1 MKIALLVLC
10 FLGTSLAFPIVPG
23 AFSDSHEAKMQQY
36 RWYGAPQQQRQIYQT
51 SLPAHPWLQ
60 VLSQK
65 RVAQPSLPQLK
76 QPLLQQPPLKQFFRS
91 QPYLHVPQHPQQ
103 QYPFGISPQQW
114 GIPSYGNAPQMMPFF
129 PFGFPQRQA
138 AVQSFEEED
147 SPRQPR
153 PQAPPQQTPQ
163 MFPPFGNVPQMIPQ
177 VPVQKS
183 PNGVPTSGN
192 VPQEQPQRPGL
203 QGPPEHSPIPNVPQ
217 LPEQPNQNFNPYGN
231 APEMKPQPRPEFRPP
246 FGSVPETRPQPPRP
260 EFNPYGNVPETRP
273 QPRLEFRPPF
283 GPVPETR
290 PQQPRPE
297 FNPYGSIPES
307 RPQQPRPE
315 FRPSYGSV
323 PETRPQPP
331 HPEFNPY
338 GNVPQ
343 ARPQLRPEFGPSY
356 GEPQSRPQ
364 QPLPP
369 SQDVY
374 PSNGNIPRMRQDPP
388 QQPSPDIVPSWPNS
402 GLARRTPQQPQ
413 FIPNVRPSYSN
424 APQPRTQQPSQNVVP
439 QYVPIP
445 QTKPQPPMHPS
456 PEVNPAI
463 GNTPRQ
469 TQYPRQ
475 QQPPQ
480 LPPFAFQPQA
490 GQQQQDFPKVVYVHL
505 PPMAGM
511 GPNTAAPAESE
522 EAGAPQYGGYVPS
535 FYGYGPFGFG
545 NFGRRAPL
553 SEEINEVNE
562 KESESPGKP
571 EAPAATEAPKAE
583 DLPPTPGGVP
593 TNTEGA
599 GAAASANG
607 TAANGAGNQPAAEGG
622 PNTPGSSPPNP
633 EGAPAGPGGNTPAV
647 GPNLPGRGDS
657 GPNAGPSSPGVAG
670 GFPVPGTNPLYPN
683 LDPFAGVMWPAGVR
697 KVTPSPSAGATQG
710 FAEPGGEDA
719 TTPAPMGKGSP
730 ALNIP
735 FFPSEGAKRNPS
747 GIRKPPVQVP
757 CNKGPHGPYGNG
769 EQPGFVDPVNPDAE
783 GIILAAADAIHGD
796 SRVPCVVHDSP
807 AQAEENHYYY

>member
-36 RWYGAPQQQRQIYQT
+36 RWYGAPQQQR
-51 SLPAHPWLQ
+51 
-60 VLSQK
+60 
-65 RVAQPSLPQLK
+65 
-76 QPLLQQPPLKQFFRS
+76 
-91 QPYLHVPQHPQQ
+91 QQ

-217 LPEQPNQNFNPYGN
+217 LPEQPNQN
-231 APEMKPQPRPEFRPP
+231 
-246 FGSVPETRPQPPRP
+246 
-260 EFNPYGNVPETRP
+260 
-273 QPRLEFRPPF
+273 
-283 GPVPETR
+283 
-290 PQQPRPE
+290 
-297 FNPYGSIPES
+297 
-307 RPQQPRPE
+307 
-315 FRPSYGSV
+315 
-323 PETRPQPP
+323 
-331 HPEFNPY
+331 FNPY

>member
-36 RWYGAPQQQRQIYQT
+36 RWYGAPQQQR
-51 SLPAHPWLQ
+51 
-60 VLSQK
+60 
-65 RVAQPSLPQLK
+65 
-76 QPLLQQPPLKQFFRS
+76 
-91 QPYLHVPQHPQQ
+91 QQ

-231 APEMKPQPRPEFRPP
+231 
-246 FGSVPETRPQPPRP
+246 
-260 EFNPYGNVPETRP
+260 
-273 QPRLEFRPPF
+273 
-283 GPVPETR
+283 
-290 PQQPRPE
+290 
-297 FNPYGSIPES
+297 
-307 RPQQPRPE
+307 
-315 FRPSYGSV
+315 
-323 PETRPQPP
+323 
-331 HPEFNPY
+331 
-338 GNVPQ
+338 VPQ

-374 PSNGNIPRMRQDPP
+374 PSNGNIPHMRQDPP

-445 QTKPQPPMHPS
+445 QAKPQPPMHPS

-463 GNTPRQ
+463 GNTPRR

-480 LPPFAFQPQA
+480 LPPFTFQPQA

-607 TAANGAGNQPAAEGG
+607 TAANGAGNQPATEGG
-622 PNTPGSSPPNP
+622 PNTPGSSPPKP

-735 FFPSEGAKRNPS
+735 FSPSEGAKRNPS

-769 EQPGFVDPVNPDAE
+769 EQPGFVDPMNPDAE